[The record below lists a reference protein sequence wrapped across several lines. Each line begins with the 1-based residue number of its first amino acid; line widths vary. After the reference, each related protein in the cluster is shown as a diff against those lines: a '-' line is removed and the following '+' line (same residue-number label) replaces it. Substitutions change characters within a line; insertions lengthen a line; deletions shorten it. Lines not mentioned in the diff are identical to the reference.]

1 MSTDTKPCRHCRQPI
16 AIDARLCQHCHG
28 YQSWIANHRDPR
40 YWIVWPILVFAALAA
55 FLFLMRSTFEPGED
69 HGQPPRL
76 TVSDTTTRVV
86 PASEGQRIFVLGR
99 VQNTSAQD
107 AATIWFRVNL
117 FDTTDYI
124 VDSFLAQSHGL
135 IVPGYVSATFRVFG
149 PISVASADVKRVE
162 VTIER
167 AKVRSKWD

>member
-1 MSTDTKPCRHCRQPI
+1 MSTDMKPCRHCRQPI

-76 TVSDTTTRVV
+76 TVPDTTTRVV
-86 PASEGQRIFVLGR
+86 PAADICSWSRPE
-99 VQNTSAQD
+99 
-107 AATIWFRVNL
+107 
-117 FDTTDYI
+117 
-124 VDSFLAQSHGL
+124 
-135 IVPGYVSATFRVFG
+135 YVSPRRRDDLVSSE
-149 PISVASADVKRVE
+149 PI
-162 VTIER
+162 
-167 AKVRSKWD
+167 